1 MQLGTLRRL
10 PPMEAGPSWQGS
22 KEARVSEEVQGEA
35 LDRRRSGLRAGSEVR
50 ISKVETFWGQGE
62 LCHGQVAGDGLG
74 SYQDDTREDVSEVGA
89 KAFRIRK
96 E

>member
-50 ISKVETFWGQGE
+50 ISKVETFWGQGRA
-62 LCHGQVAGDGLG
+62 VPWTG
-74 SYQDDTREDVSEVGA
+74 SWRRSRQLPG
-89 KAFRIRK
+89 
-96 E
+96 